1 MMTPSELREY
11 EFKGA
16 GRNAYKSDD
25 VDEFFATVA
34 IAYEKMYRENAEL
47 VKRIGLLADRLEQ
60 YKQDETDIKQ
70 AVLSAQKAADII
82 VKEAEMSVE
91 DSKAEADAILAA
103 AKGEADIIKADAE
116 KQAIA
121 DSDLL
126 LSIARDKAEAI
137 LNKAKEEAHGILI
150 KANDSASNTV
160 GAANRAVTSESLHYD
175 MLKKEVSE
183 FRASI
188 LSQYKAHIEL
198 ISKLPELAVEK
209 ANEIE
214 AQKKDEEASLLVDV
228 ADNNVAE
235 ESSEDVAL
243 NSFEIDT
250 DGLDFDSF
258 EEDEDD
264 FSGENVVKTNLP
276 YDFFEE
282 NSSLEFVEEDATD
295 DVEDIPVVAT
305 EITKEADDFESGFSV
320 NADAFDFSNEF
331 ADDEDELE
339 EIDEAFNEETEND
352 DLKSI
357 DEITEDIEEPDEQ
370 GDEVSDEAEYEDIP
384 ISKGFAV
391 DAGEIDFSMFEEEEE
406 TPSLFDSI
414 EKIDDNKFSVAFD
427 EDDDEDDDD
436 DDDSG
441 LKSKFGFFRRKK

>member
-25 VDEFFATVA
+25 VDEFFATVS

-47 VKRIGLLADRLEQ
+47 VKRVSLLADRLEQ

-91 DSKAEADAILAA
+91 DSKSEADAILAA

-126 LSIARDKAEAI
+126 LSIAREKAEAI
-137 LNKAKEEAHGILI
+137 INKAKEEAHGILI
-150 KANDSASNTV
+150 KANDSASDTV
-160 GAANRAVTSESLHYD
+160 GAANRTVTSESLHYD

-188 LSQYKAHIEL
+188 LSQYKAHIEM
-198 ISKLPELAVEK
+198 ISKLPELAIEK

-214 AQKKDEEASLLVDV
+214 AQKKEKEASLIVDV
-228 ADNNVAE
+228 ADEEAN
-235 ESSEDVAL
+235 ESSTEEIVDEAATEG
-243 NSFEIDT
+243 FEIVT
-250 DGLDFDSF
+250 EGLEFDSF
-258 EEDEDD
+258 EENEDD
-264 FSGENVVKTNLP
+264 IAGEDVVKTTLP

-282 NSSLEFVEEDATD
+282 SASLEFVEDDAFEDAEA
-295 DVEDIPVVAT
+295 V
-305 EITKEADDFESGFSV
+305 KEADSFESGFSV
-320 NADAFDFSNEF
+320 EADALDFSNDFAEE
-331 ADDEDELE
+331 ADDADESE
-339 EIDEAFNEETEND
+339 EVVEESADNIDENDAIESDDAETDTEVEE
-352 DLKSI
+352 K
-357 DEITEDIEEPDEQ
+357 
-370 GDEVSDEAEYEDIP
+370 EYEDIP

-391 DAGEIDFSMFEEEEE
+391 DAGEIDFSMFEEEGE

-427 EDDDEDDDD
+427 EDDDYIDEDDDD
-436 DDDSG
+436 GDS
-441 LKSKFGFFRRKK
+441 KPKFGFFRRKK

>member
-47 VKRIGLLADRLEQ
+47 VKRVGLLADRLEQ
-60 YKQDETDIKQ
+60 YKQDESEIKQ

-82 VKEAEMSVE
+82 VKEAEISVE
-91 DSKAEADAILAA
+91 DSKSEADAILAA

-137 LNKAKEEAHGILI
+137 INKAKEEAHGILI

-160 GAANRAVTSESLHYD
+160 GAANRTVTSESLHYD

-188 LSQYKAHIEL
+188 LSQYKAHIEM

-209 ANEIE
+209 ANEME
-214 AQKKDEEASLLVDV
+214 EQKKADESSLVVDMADEEVVDEPQV
-228 ADNNVAE
+228 EA
-235 ESSEDVAL
+235 
-243 NSFEIDT
+243 FEIAT
-250 DGLDFDSF
+250 DDIEFTSF
-258 EEDEDD
+258 EENEDD
-264 FSGENVVKTNLP
+264 FSGEEVVKTTLP
-276 YDFFEE
+276 FDFFEE
-282 NSSLEFVEEDATD
+282 NSSLEFVEEA
-295 DVEDIPVVAT
+295 EDEEDESADT
-305 EITKEADDFESGFSV
+305 EEAAAFTSGFSIE
-320 NADAFDFSNEF
+320 ADNFDFSNEF
-331 ADDEDELE
+331 TDDDNDDE
-339 EIDEAFNEETEND
+339 
-352 DLKSI
+352 SVS
-357 DEITEDIEEPDEQ
+357 EDIEIEESSDDLVENEESSSEEDDEAIDEQ
-370 GDEVSDEAEYEDIP
+370 ADAEEKEYEDIP
-384 ISKGFAV
+384 ISKGFSV
-391 DAGEIDFSMFEEEEE
+391 DAGQIDFSMFEEESE
-406 TPSLFDSI
+406 TPSILDSI
-414 EKIDDNKFSVAFD
+414 EKIDTEKFSVAFD
-427 EDDDEDDDD
+427 EDDEEDDDEDD
-436 DDDSG
+436 SNS
-441 LKSKFGFFRRKK
+441 KSKFGFFRRKK

>member
-25 VDEFFATVA
+25 VDEFFATVS

-47 VKRIGLLADRLEQ
+47 VKRVSLLADRLEQ

-91 DSKAEADAILAA
+91 DSKSEADAILAA

-137 LNKAKEEAHGILI
+137 INKAKEEAHGILI
-150 KANDSASNTV
+150 KANDSASDTV
-160 GAANRAVTSESLHYD
+160 GAANRTVTSESLHYD

-188 LSQYKAHIEL
+188 LSQYKAHIEM
-198 ISKLPELAVEK
+198 ISKLPELAIEK

-214 AQKKDEEASLLVDV
+214 AQKKEKEASLIVDV
-228 ADNNVAE
+228 ADEEAN
-235 ESSEDVAL
+235 ESSTEEIVDEATTEG
-243 NSFEIDT
+243 FEIVT
-250 DGLDFDSF
+250 EGLEFDSF
-258 EEDEDD
+258 EENEDD
-264 FSGENVVKTNLP
+264 IAGEDVVKTTLP

-282 NSSLEFVEEDATD
+282 TASLEFVEDDSFKDAEA
-295 DVEDIPVVAT
+295 V
-305 EITKEADDFESGFSV
+305 KEADSFEAGFSV
-320 NADAFDFSNEF
+320 EADALDFSNDFAEE
-331 ADDEDELE
+331 ADDGHHDCHDGVWIPVCMVCALRRLR
-339 EIDEAFNEETEND
+339 EAD
-352 DLKSI
+352 
-357 DEITEDIEEPDEQ
+357 
-370 GDEVSDEAEYEDIP
+370 G
-384 ISKGFAV
+384 
-391 DAGEIDFSMFEEEEE
+391 
-406 TPSLFDSI
+406 
-414 EKIDDNKFSVAFD
+414 
-427 EDDDEDDDD
+427 
-436 DDDSG
+436 
-441 LKSKFGFFRRKK
+441 

>member
-25 VDEFFATVA
+25 VDEFFATVS

-47 VKRIGLLADRLEQ
+47 VKRVSLLADRLEQ

-91 DSKAEADAILAA
+91 DSKSEADAILAA

-137 LNKAKEEAHGILI
+137 INKAKEEAHGILI
-150 KANDSASNTV
+150 KANDSASDTV
-160 GAANRAVTSESLHYD
+160 GAANRTVTSESLHYD

-188 LSQYKAHIEL
+188 LSQYKAHIEM
-198 ISKLPELAVEK
+198 ISKLPELAIEK

-214 AQKKDEEASLLVDV
+214 AQKKEKEASLIVDV
-228 ADNNVAE
+228 ADEEAN
-235 ESSEDVAL
+235 ESSTEEIVDEAATEG
-243 NSFEIDT
+243 FEIVT
-250 DGLDFDSF
+250 EGLEFDSF
-258 EEDEDD
+258 EENEDD
-264 FSGENVVKTNLP
+264 IAGEDVVKTTLP

-282 NSSLEFVEEDATD
+282 SASLEFVEDDAFEDAEA
-295 DVEDIPVVAT
+295 V
-305 EITKEADDFESGFSV
+305 KEADSFESGFSV
-320 NADAFDFSNEF
+320 EADALDFSNDFAEE
-331 ADDEDELE
+331 ADDADESE
-339 EIDEAFNEETEND
+339 EVVEESADNIDENDAIESDDAETDTEVEE
-352 DLKSI
+352 K
-357 DEITEDIEEPDEQ
+357 
-370 GDEVSDEAEYEDIP
+370 EYEDIP

-391 DAGEIDFSMFEEEEE
+391 DAGEIDFSMFEEEGE

-427 EDDDEDDDD
+427 EDDDYIDEDDDD
-436 DDDSG
+436 GDS
-441 LKSKFGFFRRKK
+441 KPKFGFFRRKK

>member
-25 VDEFFATVA
+25 VDEFFATVS

-47 VKRIGLLADRLEQ
+47 VKRVSLLADRLEQ

-91 DSKAEADAILAA
+91 DSKSEADAILAA

-137 LNKAKEEAHGILI
+137 INKAKEEAHGILI
-150 KANDSASNTV
+150 KANDSASDTV
-160 GAANRAVTSESLHYD
+160 GAANRTVTSESLHYD

-188 LSQYKAHIEL
+188 LSQYKAHIEM
-198 ISKLPELAVEK
+198 ISKLPELAIEK

-214 AQKKDEEASLLVDV
+214 AQKKEKEASLIVDV
-228 ADNNVAE
+228 ADEEAN
-235 ESSEDVAL
+235 ESSTEEIVDEAATEG
-243 NSFEIDT
+243 FEIVT
-250 DGLDFDSF
+250 EGLEFDSF
-258 EEDEDD
+258 EENEDD
-264 FSGENVVKTNLP
+264 IAGEDVVKTTLP

-282 NSSLEFVEEDATD
+282 TASLEFVEDDSFEDAEA
-295 DVEDIPVVAT
+295 V
-305 EITKEADDFESGFSV
+305 KEADSFEAGFSV
-320 NADAFDFSNEF
+320 EADALDFSNDFAEE
-331 ADDEDELE
+331 ADDVDESE
-339 EIDEAFNEETEND
+339 EVVEESADNIDENDAIESDDAETDTEVEEN
-352 DLKSI
+352 
-357 DEITEDIEEPDEQ
+357 
-370 GDEVSDEAEYEDIP
+370 EYEDIP

-391 DAGEIDFSMFEEEEE
+391 DAGEIDFSMFEEEGE

-427 EDDDEDDDD
+427 EDDDYIDEDDDD
-436 DDDSG
+436 GDS
-441 LKSKFGFFRRKK
+441 KPKFGFFRRKK

>member
-25 VDEFFATVA
+25 VDEFFATVS

-47 VKRIGLLADRLEQ
+47 VKRVSLLADRLEQ

-91 DSKAEADAILAA
+91 DSKSEADAILAA

-137 LNKAKEEAHGILI
+137 INKAKEEAHGILI
-150 KANDSASNTV
+150 KANDSASDTV
-160 GAANRAVTSESLHYD
+160 GAANRTVTSESLHYD

-188 LSQYKAHIEL
+188 LSQYKAHIEM
-198 ISKLPELAVEK
+198 ISKLPELAIEK

-214 AQKKDEEASLLVDV
+214 AQKKEKEASLIVDV
-228 ADNNVAE
+228 ADEEAN
-235 ESSEDVAL
+235 ESSTEEIVDEATTEG
-243 NSFEIDT
+243 FEIVT
-250 DGLDFDSF
+250 EGLEFDSF
-258 EEDEDD
+258 EENEDD
-264 FSGENVVKTNLP
+264 IAGEDVVKTTLP

-282 NSSLEFVEEDATD
+282 TASLEFVEDDSFEDAEA
-295 DVEDIPVVAT
+295 V
-305 EITKEADDFESGFSV
+305 KEADSFESGFSV
-320 NADAFDFSNEF
+320 EADALDFSNDFAEE
-331 ADDEDELE
+331 ADDADESE
-339 EIDEAFNEETEND
+339 EVVEESADNIDENDAIESDDAETDTEVEEN
-352 DLKSI
+352 
-357 DEITEDIEEPDEQ
+357 
-370 GDEVSDEAEYEDIP
+370 EYEDIP

-391 DAGEIDFSMFEEEEE
+391 DAGEIDFSMFEEEGE

-427 EDDDEDDDD
+427 EDDDYIDEDDDD
-436 DDDSG
+436 GDS
-441 LKSKFGFFRRKK
+441 KPKFGFFRRKK

>member
-25 VDEFFATVA
+25 VDEFFATVS

-47 VKRIGLLADRLEQ
+47 VKRVSLLADRLEQ

-91 DSKAEADAILAA
+91 DSKSEADAILAA

-137 LNKAKEEAHGILI
+137 INKAKEEAHGILI
-150 KANDSASNTV
+150 KANDSASDTV
-160 GAANRAVTSESLHYD
+160 GAANRTVTSESLHYD

-188 LSQYKAHIEL
+188 LSQYKAHIEM
-198 ISKLPELAVEK
+198 ISKLPELAIEK

-214 AQKKDEEASLLVDV
+214 AQKKEEEASLVVDV
-228 ADNNVAE
+228 ADE
-235 ESSEDVAL
+235 ETIDNSTEEMVDEATSEG
-243 NSFEIDT
+243 FEIVT
-250 DGLDFDSF
+250 EGLEFDSF

-264 FSGENVVKTNLP
+264 IAGEDVVKTTLP

-282 NSSLEFVEEDATD
+282 SSSLEFVED
-295 DVEDIPVVAT
+295 DSADDTEAVE
-305 EITKEADDFESGFSV
+305 EADSFESGFSV
-320 NADAFDFSNEF
+320 EADALDFSNDFAEE
-331 ADDEDELE
+331 ADDADESEENVKELAEDV
-339 EIDEAFNEETEND
+339 AEND
-352 DLKSI
+352 APASYEAGTD
-357 DEITEDIEEPDEQ
+357 TEIEEK
-370 GDEVSDEAEYEDIP
+370 EYEDIP

-391 DAGEIDFSMFEEEEE
+391 DAGEIDFSMFEEEGE

-414 EKIDDNKFSVAFD
+414 EKIDDNKFSVAYD
-427 EDDDEDDDD
+427 EDDDYIDEDGDDGE
-436 DDDSG
+436 S
-441 LKSKFGFFRRKK
+441 KPKFGFFRRKK